1 MPPPRLLQQLRS
13 GPPAAPAFGMPLAV
27 GATGILLL
35 LSLALHGV
43 AMQEWLQVGAL
54 MKLRHE
60 EDLLASGAHQ
70 LLAALNGPHRCLL
83 ALPLAR
89 WEAEGGACASP
100 AAVAALK
107 EAQVL
112 TVSVRLL
119 AWEPQGA
126 QHTAAFELSLEGAA
140 GRAARRGR
148 FGARL
153 AGVPPQ
159 AVDLRPRSL
168 AGALP

>member
-1 MPPPRLLQQLRS
+1 MPPPRLLQHLRS
-13 GPPAAPAFGMPLAV
+13 RPPVAPAFGLPLAA

-54 MKLRHE
+54 QKLRHE

-83 ALPLAR
+83 GLPLAR
-89 WEAEGGACASP
+89 WDVEGGACASP

-107 EAQVL
+107 QAEVL
-112 TVSVRLL
+112 TVPVRLL

-126 QHTAAFELSLEGAA
+126 QQTVALELSLEGAS
-140 GRAARRGR
+140 GRASRRGR

-153 AGVPPQ
+153 EGVPPR

>member
-1 MPPPRLLQQLRS
+1 M
-13 GPPAAPAFGMPLAV
+13 GM
-27 GATGILLL
+27 LLL
-35 LSLALHGV
+35 LSLTLQGV

-54 MKLRHE
+54 KKLRQE

-70 LLAALNGPHRCLL
+70 LLAALNGPHRCLIG
-83 ALPLAR
+83 LPLAR

-126 QHTAAFELSLEGAA
+126 QQTAALELSLEGTP

-159 AVDLRPRSL
+159 AVDLRPHSL